1 VSSATILA
9 RLDLL
14 ALADGQMAK
23 LADIVGNVHAVEDM
37 DKQGKKVV
45 HLAGRSAQMVPSL
58 ASNRWMNAHCSTNNE
73 AAGCFIGALE
83 GKLWVSAAGLYA
95 GHSPAS

>member
-23 LADIVGNVHAVEDM
+23 LAGMVGNVHAMEDM
-37 DKQGKKVV
+37 AKKGKKVM
-45 HLAGRSAQMVPSL
+45 HLAGR
-58 ASNRWMNAHCSTNNE
+58 
-73 AAGCFIGALE
+73 
-83 GKLWVSAAGLYA
+83 
-95 GHSPAS
+95 